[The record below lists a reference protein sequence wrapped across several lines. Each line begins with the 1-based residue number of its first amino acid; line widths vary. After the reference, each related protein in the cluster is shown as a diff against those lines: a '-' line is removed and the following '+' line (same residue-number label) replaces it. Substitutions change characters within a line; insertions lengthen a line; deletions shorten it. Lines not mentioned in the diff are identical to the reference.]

1 MTMGERSLARRVG
14 IPIVLVGAWG
24 GLIPFVGPL
33 FGYSMGA
40 GGAWTWTASRAEL
53 HVAPGLAAIVGGLVL
68 ITVAGR
74 SGRLAGGLLALVAGI
89 WFLLGPSLSFIGGSS
104 SPMTGHSMVMGTAA
118 SGASLAMSPL
128 QAIGY
133 HYGPGAIIAV
143 LAAVAV
149 GYMAYA
155 SGARRQTPVVS
166 PEANR

>member
-1 MTMGERSLARRVG
+1 MGDRSVARRVG
-14 IPIVLVGAWG
+14 IPIIVVGAWG

-40 GGAWTWTASRAEL
+40 GGAWTWTAARAEL
-53 HVAPGLAAIVGGLVL
+53 HVAPALAAIVGGVVL
-68 ITVAGR
+68 LAVAGR
-74 SGRLAGGLLALVAGI
+74 SWRLAGGVLALVAGI
-89 WFLLGPSLSFIGGSS
+89 WFLLGPSMSFIGASS
-104 SPMTGHSMVMGTAA
+104 SPMAGHGMMMGGKMA
-118 SGASLAMSPL
+118 GASLAMSPL

-149 GYMAYA
+149 GYTAYVG
-155 SGARRQTPVVS
+155 SVRRQTAVMS